1 MIHHQ
6 PLGRVEEGSGT
17 VAGAGDTP
25 THPPAGSGQRGKG
38 QRALICPGPVP
49 VCLSISLPAR
59 PVPLVSPVWTDQPTD
74 QRSSRRRRRRPFYF
88 YTSTTPTRSVSTTIN
103 PPFWATHRRRNISIH
118 PSRQQPNRFFNSTLL
133 PLLLLR
139 PARSRSRFPPT
150 LALSPPGLKLY
161 EARRR

>member
-103 PPFWATHRRRNISIH
+103 PIFGQRTGGEIYPSTHLVNNRTAFLFL
-118 PSRQQPNRFFNSTLL
+118 PSSPSSCVPLTRGHVFPQLSHSL
-133 PLLLLR
+133 PR
-139 PARSRSRFPPT
+139 V
-150 LALSPPGLKLY
+150 
-161 EARRR
+161 